1 MAGVSKD
8 NSRKRETPTSM
19 ATIGYHASHEQFAP
33 SDLIKYVRR
42 AEEAGF
48 AAGMCS
54 DHFHPWTERQGQS
67 GYAWSWLGAA
77 LQATSATFGVVTAP
91 GQRYHP
97 AIIAQ
102 AAATLAEMFP
112 GRFWVAA
119 GSGQALN
126 EHITGGSWPLK
137 AQRNARLLESV
148 SVMRALWTG
157 ETVTHHGLVTVE
169 DAKLYTL
176 PAESPPIFGAAITP
190 QTAAWLG
197 GWADGLITIAQPREE
212 MKKLI
217 DAFRQGGGEGK
228 PMFLQVQLSYA
239 EDEGSAWEGALD
251 QWGVNVLGSPVLATL
266 TMPEQFEE
274 IGRYVRR
281 EDIEGDI
288 RVSSDLEQHI
298 AWLHDDVELGFDHL
312 YLHNVNRDQECFL
325 EAFGE
330 RVLPTLKHS

>member
-1 MAGVSKD
+1 
-8 NSRKRETPTSM
+8 M

-33 SDLIKYVRR
+33 SELIGHLRR
-42 AEEAGF
+42 AEVAGF

-77 LQATSATFGVVTAP
+77 LEATSIPLGVVTAP

-112 GRFWVAA
+112 GRFWLAA

-126 EHITGGSWPLK
+126 EHITGDPWPVK
-137 AQRNARLLESV
+137 QQRNARLLESV
-148 SVMRALWTG
+148 DVMRALWGG
-157 ETVTHHGLVTVE
+157 ERVTHHGLVTVE

-176 PAESPPIFGAAITP
+176 PAEPPKIFGAAITA
-190 QTAAWLG
+190 QTAEWIG
-197 GWADGLITIAQPREE
+197 GWADGLITIAQPKEQ
-212 MKKLI
+212 MKRLV
-217 DAFRQGGGEGK
+217 DAFRKGGGEGK
-228 PMFLQVQLSYA
+228 PMYLQVQLSYA
-239 EDEGSAWEGALD
+239 QDENSAWEGALD
-251 QWGVNVLGSPVLATL
+251 QWGVNILSSPVLATL
-266 TMPEQFEE
+266 TMPEQFEA
-274 IGRYVRR
+274 IGEHVRR

-298 AWLHDDVELGFDHL
+298 DWLRGDVELGFDHL
-312 YLHNVNRDQECFL
+312 YLHNVNRDQERFL
-325 EAFGE
+325 ERFGE
-330 RVLPTLKHS
+330 RVLPALKTS